1 MSAPAESGTYALLT
15 DGTTI
20 EIRPTRPDD
29 FEAVRDM
36 HAQMSPENLYMR
48 FFGIS
53 RVAAEQ
59 EARRVCREPAPD
71 RAALLAVLDG
81 RVIGCISYQVTDG
94 QSAEVGMAVADD
106 MHSRGIGT
114 LLLEHLIS
122 LARRRGVRAFAA
134 ETLAENA
141 PMLDVFAHAG
151 LRPHRTL
158 ADGVYEFSFPLPG
171 GEVDAGSGAYREA
184 VAERERSADV
194 ASLRHVLAPASVA
207 VIGVSRRPGSVGR
220 VILEN
225 IIDAGFSGRV
235 YAVNPKAGQRQ
246 AGELPTGALPTGAL
260 PTGALP
266 TGALPTGALPTGEV
280 LSGGAGGVPWV
291 PSAAAVPE
299 PVDLAV
305 IAVPAA
311 AVAGIAEDCGQ
322 RGVKALVVTA
332 SGVDAAARA
341 ELLGICRRYGMRLV
355 GPTSFGVA
363 NTACAL
369 DATFAARH
377 PRAGRAGLALQSGG
391 VGIVLL
397 EHLSRLGVGI
407 SSFVSLGDKDDVS
420 GNDMLLWWESD
431 AATKLAV
438 LYLDSLGN
446 PRKFARTARAVGRNM
461 PVLTVDVGRSAAGR
475 RLAAMR
481 AAAAA
486 TPQLT
491 RRALFEQAGVIATAN
506 LGELLDAT
514 ALLAAQ
520 PIPAGRRVGVVANTR
535 GGGVLAADACG
546 DVGLRVA
553 TLTEDTRRAL
563 RELLPAVAAVTGP
576 VDTTSAARL
585 GQFRRCLELVGADP
599 GVDAVLAVTATTA
612 TSDLVAEVCAA
623 RLPVPV
629 AAAIMD
635 QTEAVR
641 LLPGPDED
649 SPAVPA
655 YAYPES
661 AARALGHAARYGAW
675 RATPPGSVP
684 ELDGLR
690 PERARELVDS
700 FLARAPGGGW
710 LPRPQAVELLG
721 CYGVALL
728 DSITA
733 TTEDDAATAA
743 DRFGTPVALRADVPG
758 RVHGSRARAVRLDL
772 HGADEVRRGFGLLR
786 ESFGSRM
793 AGVIVQ
799 PMIPGGVEVSISV
812 LEEKVFG
819 PLVLFGIDGSASV
832 LPDRAARLA
841 PLTESDADALIRS
854 VRAAPL
860 LLSRPA
866 GLISLRD
873 ALLRVSQ
880 LPDHV
885 PQVAEL
891 ELSPV
896 IVRQDGA
903 LAVDAQIRIQ
913 PAEPADAYLRRLR

>member
-1 MSAPAESGTYALLT
+1 MTAPAEPGTYALLT

-20 EIRPTRPDD
+20 EIRPARPDD
-29 FEAVRDM
+29 FEAVRNM
-36 HAQMSPENLYMR
+36 HARMSPESLYMR
-48 FFGIS
+48 FFGVS
-53 RVAAEQ
+53 RAAAEQ
-59 EARRVCREPAPD
+59 EARRVCREPAPG

-81 RVIGCISYQVTDG
+81 RVIGCVSYQDIG
-94 QSAEVGMAVADD
+94 GESAEVAMAVADD

-114 LLLEHLIS
+114 LLLEHMIS
-122 LARRRGVRAFAA
+122 LARSRDVRTFVA

-158 ADGVYEFSFPLPG
+158 ADGVYELSFPLPG
-171 GEVDAGSGAYREA
+171 GEVDAESGVYRDA

-194 ASLRHVLAPASVA
+194 ASLRHVLTPSSVA
-207 VIGVSRRPGSVGR
+207 VIGVSRRSGSVGR
-220 VILEN
+220 AILEN
-225 IIDAGFSGRV
+225 LVDAGFSGRV
-235 YAVNPKAGQRQ
+235 YAINPQ
-246 AGELPTGALPTGAL
+246 AGEMQP
-260 PTGALP
+260 
-266 TGALPTGALPTGEV
+266 GE
-280 LSGGAGGVPWV
+280 LRPSGVGGVPWV
-291 PSAAAVPE
+291 PSAAALPE
-299 PVDLAV
+299 PVDLAI
-305 IAVPAA
+305 IAAPAA
-311 AVAGIAEDCGQ
+311 AVAAIAEACGQ

-332 SGVDAAARA
+332 SGLDAAARA
-341 ELLGICRRYGMRLV
+341 GLLAICRRHGMRLV

-363 NTACAL
+363 NTASSL

-377 PRAGRAGLALQSGG
+377 PAPGRAGLALQSGG

-397 EHLSRLGVGI
+397 AHLSRLGVGI

-420 GNDMLLWWESD
+420 GNDMLLWWQSD
-431 AATKLAV
+431 EATKLAV
-438 LYLDSLGN
+438 LYLESFGN
-446 PRKFARTARAVGRNM
+446 PRKFARTARAVGRAM

-506 LGELLDAT
+506 LGELLDTT

-520 PIPAGRRVGVVANTR
+520 PAPAGRRVAVIANTR
-535 GGGVLAADACG
+535 GGGVLAADACAEA
-546 DVGLRVA
+546 GLQVA
-553 TLTEDTRRAL
+553 ALTEDTQQAL
-563 RELLPAVAAVTGP
+563 RELLPAVAAVNGP
-576 VDTTSAARL
+576 VDTTSAVQP
-585 GQFRRCLELVGADP
+585 GQFRRCLELVGTDP
-599 GVDAVLAVTATTA
+599 GVNAVLAVTATTA
-612 TSDLVAEVCAA
+612 TSDLVTEVCAA

-649 SPAVPA
+649 SPVPA

-661 AARALGHAARYGAW
+661 AARALGYAARYGTW

-690 PERARELVDS
+690 QDRARELVDS
-700 FLARAPGGGW
+700 FLAGTPKGGW
-710 LPRPQAVELLG
+710 LSRRQAAELLG
-721 CYGVALL
+721 CYGVPLL
-728 DSITA
+728 DSITVTA
-733 TTEDDAATAA
+733 EDDAVAAA
-743 DRFGTPVALRADVPG
+743 DRFGTPVALRAEV
-758 RVHGSRARAVRLDL
+758 RGSRAAAARLDL
-772 HGADEVRRGFGLLR
+772 HGADEVRRGFGSLQ
-786 ESFGSRM
+786 EAFGDRL

-799 PMIPGGVEVSISV
+799 PMIADGIEVSIAV

-819 PLVLFGIDGSASV
+819 PLVLFGIDGTASV

-841 PLTESDADALIRS
+841 PLTESDADALVRS

-860 LLSRPA
+860 LVGRPA
-866 GLISLRD
+866 GLASLRD
-873 ALLRVSQ
+873 LLLRVSQ
-880 LPDHV
+880 LPDHL

-896 IVRQDGA
+896 VVRPDGA
-903 LAVDAQIRIQ
+903 LAVDGQIRLQ
-913 PAEPADAYLRRLR
+913 PAQPADAYLRQLR